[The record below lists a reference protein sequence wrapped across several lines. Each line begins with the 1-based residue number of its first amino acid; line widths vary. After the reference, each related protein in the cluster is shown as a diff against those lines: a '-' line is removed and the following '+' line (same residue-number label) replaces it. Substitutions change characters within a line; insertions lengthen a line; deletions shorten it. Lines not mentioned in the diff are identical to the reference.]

1 MENKMPD
8 GSEDHIIIVIIGTI
22 IGLLILKREVTC
34 LLSGPRFDEGDG
46 NFSSDLLGV
55 MGDGSG
61 VLNGKSGRIMGKR
74 TKIG

>member
-46 NFSSDLLGV
+46 KFTSDLLRV
-55 MGDGSG
+55 MGDGSC